1 MKKRRLNFLA
11 DLIPHERTVFK
22 MEETMEETIRE
33 IIAKQLRIDAD
44 DIDEFS
50 DIMDDLNAD
59 SLDVVEILMEIEDNF
74 GVNIP
79 DEDLVEIRTFRDVC
93 DYVEHNM

>member
-1 MKKRRLNFLA
+1 
-11 DLIPHERTVFK
+11 